1 MTGDA
6 GPGGGSH
13 VPVLGL
19 AQLMYAFFA
28 SLLLPLPLRSL
39 APSGHLLPF
48 PPLPFS
54 LAIPLL
60 RLGIL
65 PYAKQFLEVR
75 GLIVAPFCEPASL

>member
-6 GPGGGSH
+6 GPEGGSH
-13 VPVLGL
+13 VPVLGM
-19 AQLMYAFFA
+19 ARLMYAFFD
-28 SLLLPLPLRSL
+28 SLLLPLPLPSL
-39 APSGHLLPF
+39 SF
-48 PPLPFS
+48 P